1 MTHGTVST
9 PGANSTLCPSCH
21 NQKSLRTLSGVPG
34 EAKWSPLRTPDPEG
48 LVPSSEVPALQKQ
61 AGSSPCTGTSQPQRP
76 RSRGRHSN
84 ASPDVRGPRFVQRE
98 LQSEPSQCRRAEQAG
113 RQPTLGWHV
122 GPQGG
127 WKVESRRGWG
137 AKAECVI
144 LDVGWEQGRCEREGQ
159 RPGLCLLAPR
169 VAPLEGGSAEA
180 GRPTEGHPHSPQGQR
195 GHGRGLGGASG
206 RSPCALLVCRFKA
219 PRCLL
224 LAPCV
229 KWER

>member
-1 MTHGTVST
+1 M
-9 PGANSTLCPSCH
+9 P
-21 NQKSLRTLSGVPG
+21 R
-34 EAKWSPLRTPDPEG
+34 EAKWSPLRAPDPEG

-127 WKVESRRGWG
+127 WEVESRRGWG

-159 RPGLCLLAPR
+159 RPGPCLLAPR
-169 VAPLEGGSAEA
+169 AAPLEGGARRQEGRQEATRTAHTDSALTAEV
-180 GRPTEGHPHSPQGQR
+180 GR
-195 GHGRGLGGASG
+195 ASG

>member
-1 MTHGTVST
+1 M
-9 PGANSTLCPSCH
+9 
-21 NQKSLRTLSGVPG
+21 
-34 EAKWSPLRTPDPEG
+34 
-48 LVPSSEVPALQKQ
+48 PSSEVPALQKQ

-127 WKVESRRGWG
+127 WEVESRRGWG

-159 RPGLCLLAPR
+159 RPGPCLLAPR

-180 GRPTEGHPHSPQGQR
+180 GRPTGGHRTAHKDSAVTAEVWEGFRSEPLLLISLSFQSTPVPSPGSLCQMGEMKPPDR
-195 GHGRGLGGASG
+195 MSG
-206 RSPCALLVCRFKA
+206 DSRSPVWHETGCQREPAA
-219 PRCLL
+219 HCLL
-224 LAPCV
+224 C
-229 KWER
+229 